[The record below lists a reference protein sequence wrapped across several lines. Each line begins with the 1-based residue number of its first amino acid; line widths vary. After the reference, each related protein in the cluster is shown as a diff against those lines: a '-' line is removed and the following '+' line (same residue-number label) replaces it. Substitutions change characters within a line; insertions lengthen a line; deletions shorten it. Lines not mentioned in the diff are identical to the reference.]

1 MVSLTEWCP
10 NKISALLVQPCTV
23 QPVFSVFCSLCFK
36 IWAVVF
42 HYNQGRYYFLK
53 HVKTEKWEAFRNEW
67 VAVSESLCVCVWKR
81 DRADTTASIFKA
93 SHCATGTYCITQTE
107 NAAASA
113 QRTWAREWIWVEVE
127 QTDKVWNSG
136 KRMAE
141 IEGNRTPA
149 GLCLSITSYTIWN

>member
-1 MVSLTEWCP
+1 MVSLTEWCH

-23 QPVFSVFCSLCFK
+23 QPVFTVFCSLCFK

-42 HYNQGRYYFLK
+42 HYNQGRYSFLK

-81 DRADTTASIFKA
+81 DRAETTASKHPTVPLA
-93 SHCATGTYCITQTE
+93 PTVSHR
-107 NAAASA
+107 
-113 QRTWAREWIWVEVE
+113 QRTLQPVPRGLEPGSESGWR
-127 QTDKVWNSG
+127 WNKLIRYEIQEKG
-136 KRMAE
+136 EAE

-149 GLCLSITSYTIWN
+149 GLCLSITYYTIWN